1 MNILGIIFF
10 VISAIALMSVPRRWA
25 VIPLLMGV
33 IYITH
38 GQAVNLGGI
47 KLPVFRML
55 LAVGLVRVVV
65 RGEGF
70 AGGFN
75 LIDKL
80 MLMLGGWL
88 FFASFFHEP
97 GAAAAGPTFIIGKVA
112 EISLCYFLVRSFCQD
127 LDDFA
132 SIMGVIAIL
141 MVPIALEMIQEKFT
155 EINLFSKIFGGV
167 REAVVVREGE
177 LRARGPFR
185 HAILAGTVGASLIP
199 IMLGLWRRN
208 PRAAMIG
215 LVACLTM
222 VASCASSGPV
232 LSLIFG
238 MMGVC
243 LWRFRNLMTLIRWS
257 IPVGL
262 LTLHMVMEK
271 PVWFIIG
278 RLSMGGSTGWH
289 RSKLIDSSIRY
300 FGDWWAF
307 GTDHTRSW
315 MPTGVTFSEEHTD
328 ITNYYLAFGVMGGLL
343 AMLLLIAM
351 IWVAFRW
358 TGQMIDAI
366 PEETDEHGDRFMIWC
381 MGSSLFSHVATSI
394 SVAYYDQSVFFF
406 WFSIATI
413 SSLAWLRFGLQE
425 ESLEAI
431 REDDDPASKMQ
442 YSS

>member
-1 MNILGIIFF
+1 MNILGVIFF

-55 LAVGLVRVVV
+55 LGVGLLRIIVK
-65 RGEGF
+65 GEGL

-75 LIDKL
+75 RIDTL
-80 MLMLGGWL
+80 MLLLGAWL

-127 LDDFA
+127 MDDFA

-155 EINLFSKIFGGV
+155 EINLFSKTFGGV

-185 HAILAGTVGASLIP
+185 HAILAGTVGAALVP

-208 PRAAMIG
+208 PRAAKIG
-215 LVACLTM
+215 LIACLTM
-222 VASCASSGPV
+222 VASCASSGPI

-238 MMGVC
+238 LMGVF
-243 LWRFRNLMTLIRWS
+243 LWKFRHLMNLVRWS

-262 LTLHMVMEK
+262 LVLHMVMEK

-289 RSKLIDSSIRY
+289 RSKLIDSAIHY

-351 IWVAFRW
+351 AWVAFKW
-358 TGQMIDAI
+358 TGHMIDAI
-366 PEETDEHGDRFMIWC
+366 PEEADENGDRFMIWC

-413 SSLAWLRFGLQE
+413 SSLSWIRFGL
-425 ESLEAI
+425 
-431 REDDDPASKMQ
+431 REDALETVPGRDDPASKMQ

>member
-1 MNILGIIFF
+1 MNILGVIFF
-10 VISAIALMSVPRRWA
+10 VVSAIALMSVPRRWA

-55 LAVGLVRVVV
+55 LAVGLLRIVVK
-65 RGEGF
+65 GEGL

-75 LIDKL
+75 RIDTL
-80 MLMLGGWL
+80 MLLLGAWL

-127 LDDFA
+127 MDDFA

-141 MVPIALEMIQEKFT
+141 LVPIALEMIQEKFT

-185 HAILAGTVGASLIP
+185 HAILAGTVGAALVP

-208 PRAAMIG
+208 PRAAKIG

-222 VASCASSGPV
+222 VASCASSGPI

-238 MMGVC
+238 LMGVF
-243 LWRFRNLMTLIRWS
+243 LWKFRSLMGWVRWS

-262 LTLHMVMEK
+262 LVLHMVMEK

-289 RSKLIDSSIRY
+289 RSKLIDSAINY

-351 IWVAFRW
+351 IWVAFKW
-358 TGQMIDAI
+358 TGHMIDAI
-366 PEETDEHGDRFMIWC
+366 PEETDENGDRFMIWC

-413 SSLAWLRFGLQE
+413 SSLAWIRFGVPE
-425 ESLEAI
+425 DSLETVP
-431 REDDDPASKMQ
+431 EPDDPASKMQ

>member
-55 LAVGLVRVVV
+55 LAVGLVRVVA

-155 EINLFSKIFGGV
+155 EINLFSKVFGGV

>member
-1 MNILGIIFF
+1 MNPLGIIFF
-10 VISAIALMSVPRRWA
+10 VVTAIALMSVPRRWA

-38 GQAVNLGGI
+38 GQAVNLGGV

-55 LAVGLVRVVV
+55 LGVGLIRIIVK
-65 RGEGF
+65 GEGF

-80 MLMLGGWL
+80 MLCLGGWL

-127 LDDFA
+127 MDDFA

-141 MVPIALEMIQEKFT
+141 LVPIALEMIQEKFT
-155 EINLFSKIFGGV
+155 EVNLFSKVFGGV

-185 HAILAGTVGASLIP
+185 HAILAGTVGATLVP
-199 IMLGLWRRN
+199 IMIGLWHRN
-208 PRAAMIG
+208 PRAAKIG
-215 LVACLTM
+215 LVACVTM
-222 VASCASSGPV
+222 VASCASSGPI

-238 MMGVC
+238 MIGVV
-243 LWRFRNLMTLIRWS
+243 LWRFRSLMNMVRWS

-262 LTLHMVMEK
+262 LVLHMVMEK
-271 PVWFIIG
+271 PVWFLIG

-289 RSKLIDSSIRY
+289 RSKLIDSAIHY

-351 IWVAFRW
+351 AWVSFKW
-358 TGQMIDAI
+358 IGHMIDAI
-366 PEETDEHGDRFMIWC
+366 PEETDESGDRFMIWC
-381 MGSSLFSHVATSI
+381 MGASLFSHVATSI

-413 SSLAWLRFGLQE
+413 SSLSWIRFGLPE
-425 ESLEAI
+425 TVPEAA
-431 REDDDPASKMQ
+431 EPEAPGME
-442 YSS
+442 YSR